1 MSKRKFLVQG
11 SIRGRAFGPFPIPV
25 TTIATLEP
33 GEAFDESTVLALQH
47 MLLEQNPGAEMARVL
62 GFSPLEEKAPV
73 SQVVVQVNS
82 PIVSAEET
90 AALLDALRDNQ
101 VAYHRGG
108 LLLGASSQRVEHPI
122 EGWTGDEL
130 KLNSGCMLPP
140 VSCPLLIELEPGVL
154 VRASR
159 PTFAESKGD
168 QLVYETEHG
177 LTIIGRPRWTY

>member
-1 MSKRKFLVQG
+1 MKRKFLVQG
-11 SIRGRAFGPFPIPV
+11 SIRGRAFGPFPVPV

-33 GEAFDESTVLALQH
+33 GEAFDESTVLTLQH

-62 GFSPLEEKAPV
+62 GFEQLENVAPV
-73 SQVVVQVNS
+73 TAEVLNQEEREHLRKLFPVVHTGQDIAD
-82 PIVSAEET
+82 PRT
-90 AALLDALRDNQ
+90 
-101 VAYHRGG
+101 
-108 LLLGASSQRVEHPI
+108 EHPI
-122 EGWTGDEL
+122 EGWTSDEL

-168 QLVYETEHG
+168 QLVFETEHG
-177 LTIIGRPRWTY
+177 LTVIGRPRWTYP